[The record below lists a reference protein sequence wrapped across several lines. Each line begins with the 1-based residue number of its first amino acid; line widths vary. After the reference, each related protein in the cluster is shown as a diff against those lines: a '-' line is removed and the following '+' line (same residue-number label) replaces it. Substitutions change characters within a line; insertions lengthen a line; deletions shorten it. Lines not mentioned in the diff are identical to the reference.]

1 MKVYSV
7 SVAND
12 LPDSKLVDPK
22 KYFIG
27 LATVYTY
34 YIVLQR
40 KP

>member
-1 MKVYSV
+1 MYSV
-7 SVAND
+7 YVAND
-12 LPDSKLVDPK
+12 LPDSNLVDPK

-34 YIVLQR
+34 CIVLQR